1 MKVVKTKIIFFLT
14 MCIFIM
20 GYSDINIYATTGP
33 IKQSSVIKCGSKYY
47 GFHGNPKHWH
57 IVKKVDGT
65 WVSTSIDEVDEPS
78 CYGDIENEKMTV
90 KLSKCVDGDT
100 IKIINNK
107 GDIQTVRFLAIDTP
121 ESDHAVKEVE
131 SYGKEAGKY
140 TCDLLTKAK
149 KITLEFDK
157 NSDKEDKYG
166 RLLAYVYADDTMLQ
180 KKLLE
185 TGYARIAYL
194 YSDYTYTN
202 DLKKI
207 ESKAQNNKKGIW
219 GNGVSD
225 LMYETDSETNSNNE
239 KKESNEIFDIIWE
252 FIEKLVSKLF
262 DYLENML

>member
-1 MKVVKTKIIFFLT
+1 MKVVRIRVIYILIISIL
-14 MCIFIM
+14 I
-20 GYSDINIYATTGP
+20 INCKNFNVYATSGP
-33 IKQSSVIKCGSKYY
+33 IKQSSVIKCGTKYY

-65 WVSTSIDEVDEPS
+65 WVSSSTDEVEEPS
-78 CYGDIENEKMTV
+78 CYGDIENEKITV
-90 KLSKCVDGDT
+90 KLSKCIDGDT
-100 IKIINNK
+100 IKIIDNK
-107 GDIQTVRFLAIDTP
+107 KETKTVRFLAIDTP
-121 ESDHAVKEVE
+121 ESDHAIKEVE
-131 SYGKEAGKY
+131 EYGKEAGKY

-194 YSDYTYTN
+194 YSDYTYTS

-207 ESKAQNNKKGIW
+207 ESKAQNNQKGIW
-219 GNGVSD
+219 GNGVAD
-225 LMYETDSETNSNNE
+225 LMYENEDKKEENEE
-239 KKESNEIFDIIWE
+239 KKENNELFNIIWN
-252 FIEKLVSKLF
+252 FIEKIMSKLF

>member
-1 MKVVKTKIIFFLT
+1 MKVVKLVFFL
-14 MCIFIM
+14 IISFFII
-20 GYSDINIYATTGP
+20 GYNHVDVYATTGP
-33 IKQSSVIKCGSKYY
+33 IKQSSVIKCGNKYY

-65 WVSTSIDEVDEPS
+65 WVSTSTEEVEEPS

-100 IKIINNK
+100 IKIINSKNETK
-107 GDIQTVRFLAIDTP
+107 TVRFLAVDTP
-121 ESDHAVKEVE
+121 ESDHAIEKVE
-131 SYGKEAGKY
+131 KYGKEAGKY

-166 RLLAYVYADDTMLQ
+166 RLLAYVYADDNMLQ

-185 TGYARIAYL
+185 KGYARVAYL

-207 ESKAQNNKKGIW
+207 ESKAQNNQNGIW
-219 GNGVSD
+219 GNGVAV
-225 LMYETDSETNSNNE
+225 LMYENEDNNDDSN
-239 KKESNEIFDIIWE
+239 KKQESDDIFDIIWD
-252 FIEKLVSKLF
+252 FIEKIMSKLF